1 MPAFTEDRVR
11 PLLTA
16 EQIDCFGIIPIGA
29 CRITRE
35 YLLARAGID
44 PAAGGSVLM
53 LALPYRT
60 DDSELPNVSHYAVPT
75 DYHAIAA
82 DLFDRLLPR
91 LREIYPTAKF
101 VGFADHSPIDERHAA
116 LTHGLGILGD
126 NGLLITEDYGSYVFI
141 GDVLTDIPAEHLGAE
156 APQPIRRCEGCG
168 ACRRACPTGILRGE
182 GDGCLSAITQQ
193 KGALTEEEIAMMRRY
208 HTVWGCDEC
217 QRHCPHNRS
226 PRLSPLPFFHEA
238 RIEELTLDIL
248 DRMDEATFHER
259 AFAWR
264 GRKTV
269 RRNLLLFE
277 KDIKGTE

>member
-1 MPAFTEDRVR
+1 MFQQKASLPQALDALMKACDIPRYALLDYRDARETAPHLRLRLDFTPR
-11 PLLTA
+11 
-16 EQIDCFGIIPIGA
+16 
-29 CRITRE
+29 
-35 YLLARAGID
+35 
-44 PAAGGSVLM
+44 SVILF
-53 LALPYRT
+53 LLPY
-60 DDSELPNVSHYAVPT
+60 YAGETVNLSRYAAAR
-75 DYHAIAA
+75 DYHI
-82 DLFDRLLPR
+82 LIH
-91 LREIYPTAKF
+91 E
-101 VGFADHSPIDERHAA
+101 VGEQLIRGLKEMCPEASFFTYGDHSPIDERHAA